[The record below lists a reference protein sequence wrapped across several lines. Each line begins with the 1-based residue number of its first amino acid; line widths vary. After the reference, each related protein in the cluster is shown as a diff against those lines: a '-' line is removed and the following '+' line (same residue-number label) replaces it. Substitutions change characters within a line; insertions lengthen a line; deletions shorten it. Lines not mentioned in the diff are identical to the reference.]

1 MIVCGEGR
9 RSKHYALP
17 GCAMAGEK
25 VLIIEDSLEILSFLA
40 DDVLPYHGYQ
50 VATATTGEEGRDKLS
65 SENPDLLLLDLELP
79 DMSGMD
85 ILKVAHEDDSDIP
98 IILMTAYG
106 SESIAVEAFRLGARD
121 YIIKPFTTEQII
133 GVLERTLSETR
144 LRKEKAELTV
154 SLQRS
159 VEQLTILSAVGKSVV
174 SLMDIEELLSRIVE
188 AGVYVTKAEEGFLLL
203 VDAESNDLYLR
214 AGKNL
219 GSEQT
224 QGFRLK
230 VEDSLAGQVVQ
241 TGSPVR
247 RGGKGTGRD
256 FKVKTGYLV
265 KSLLHVPLLLRGEV
279 LGVLSVDNQVSHVE
293 FTEEDQYLLSTL
305 ADYAAI
311 SIENATL
318 YEELRKKMQDLERSQ
333 QELIES
339 SKLAAVGTL
348 AAGVAHEFNNL
359 LAAISGHTEL
369 GLISDDM
376 DEIKRSLQV
385 VIDTVDR
392 AKKITQNLLTLARRR
407 EPRMEMAQ
415 VEEALENPLQLI
427 ERDLQKSDIQV
438 VRRYFEVPLVVCD
451 SGQIA
456 QVCLNLLTNARDAML
471 PDGGTLTVEIRQDE
485 EDVLISFSDT
495 GTGIPDNILDKLFQP
510 FVTTKGPLGGGE
522 MAGSGLGLSVSY
534 GIIKN
539 HGGTIEVETELNKG
553 STFTIRLPVSDAGPP
568 R

>member
-1 MIVCGEGR
+1 
-9 RSKHYALP
+9 
-17 GCAMAGEK
+17 MAGEK
-25 VLIIEDSLEILSFLA
+25 VLIVEDSLEILSFLA

-79 DMSGMD
+79 DMSGME
-85 ILKVAHEDDSDIP
+85 ILKTAQKDGSDIP

-106 SESIAVEAFRLGARD
+106 SENIAVEAFRLGVRD
-121 YIIKPFTTEQII
+121 YIIKPFTTEQVI
-133 GVLERTLSETR
+133 GVLERTLTETR
-144 LRKEKAELTV
+144 LRREKAELTV

-159 VEQLTILSAVGKSVV
+159 VDQLTILSAVGKSVV

-188 AGVYVTKAEEGFLLL
+188 AGVYVTKAEVDFLLL
-203 VDAESNDLYLR
+203 VDPESNDLYLR

-279 LGVLSVDNQVSHVE
+279 IGVLSLDNQVSDVE

-333 QELIES
+333 QELVES

-359 LAAISGHTEL
+359 LAAISGHSEL

-385 VIDTVDR
+385 VVDTVDR

-427 ERDLQKSDIQV
+427 ERDLQESNIEV
-438 VRRYFEVPLVVCD
+438 VRRFSQVLPVVCD

-534 GIIKN
+534 GIIRN
-539 HGGTIEVETELNKG
+539 HGGTIEVETEMNKG
-553 STFTIRLPVSDAGPP
+553 STFTIRLPISAAGPP

>member
-1 MIVCGEGR
+1 
-9 RSKHYALP
+9 
-17 GCAMAGEK
+17 MAGEK
-25 VLIIEDSLEILSFLA
+25 VLIVEDSLEILSFLA

-85 ILKVAHEDDSDIP
+85 ILKIAHEDDSGIP

>member
-1 MIVCGEGR
+1 V
-9 RSKHYALP
+9 
-17 GCAMAGEK
+17 
-25 VLIIEDSLEILSFLA
+25 
-40 DDVLPYHGYQ
+40 
-50 VATATTGEEGRDKLS
+50 TATTGQEGREKLS
-65 SENPDLLLLDLELP
+65 SEEPDLLLLDLELP

-85 ILKVAHEDDSDIP
+85 ILQAAHEDESDIP
-98 IILMTAYG
+98 IVLMTAYG
-106 SESIAVEAFRLGARD
+106 SESIAVEAFRHGVRD

-133 GVLERTLSETR
+133 AVLERTLSETR
-144 LRKEKAELTV
+144 LLREKAQLTG

-203 VDAESNDLYLR
+203 VDPDSEDLYLR

-224 QGFRLK
+224 LGFRLK

-241 TGSPVR
+241 TGKPVR

-279 LGVLSVDNQVSHVE
+279 IGVLSVDNQVSDVE

-318 YEELRKKMQDLERSQ
+318 YEELRHKMRDLERSQ

-339 SKLAAVGTL
+339 SKLAVVGTL

-376 DEIKRSLQV
+376 DEIKRALQV

-407 EPRMEMAQ
+407 EPKMEMIQ
-415 VEEALENPLQLI
+415 VSEAVENPLQLI
-427 ERDLQKSDIQV
+427 ERDLQKSNIEL
-438 VRRYFEVPLVVCD
+438 VRRFSEVRPVVCD
-451 SGQIA
+451 AGQIA

-471 PDGGTLTVEIRQDE
+471 PDGGTLTVEIREDE
-485 EDVLISFSDT
+485 DDVLISFSDT
-495 GTGIPDNILDKLFQP
+495 GTGIPDNIMDKLFQP
-510 FVTTKGPLGGGE
+510 FVTTKGPLGGGD

-539 HGGTIEVETELNKG
+539 HGGTVEVETELSKG
-553 STFTIRLPVSDAGPP
+553 STFTIRLPIAADGSPE
-568 R
+568 

>member
-1 MIVCGEGR
+1 
-9 RSKHYALP
+9 
-17 GCAMAGEK
+17 MAGEK
-25 VLIIEDSLEILSFLA
+25 VLVVEDSLDVLSFLA
-40 DDVLPYHGYQ
+40 EDVLPYHGYE
-50 VATATTGEEGRDKLS
+50 VVTATTGQEGLDKLS
-65 SENPDLLLLDLELP
+65 SEVPQILLLDLELP

-85 ILKVAHEDDSDIP
+85 ILKTVQREDGDIP
-98 IILMTAYG
+98 VVLMTAYG
-106 SESIAVEAFRLGARD
+106 SESIAVEAFRLGVRD
-121 YIIKPFTTEQII
+121 YIIKPFTTKQVIDVI
-133 GVLERTLSETR
+133 ERTLTETR
-144 LRKEKAELTV
+144 LRREKGELTR
-154 SLQRS
+154 SLQDR

-203 VDAESNDLYLR
+203 VDADSGDLYLR

-241 TGSPVR
+241 TGKPVR

-265 KSLLHVPLLLRGEV
+265 KSLLHVPLLLRGEAI
-279 LGVLSVDNQVSHVE
+279 GVLSVDNQVTDVE

-318 YEELRKKMQDLERSQ
+318 YEELRKRMKDLERSQ

-369 GLISDDM
+369 GLVSDDM
-376 DEIKRSLQV
+376 EEIKRALQV
-385 VIDTVDR
+385 VITTVDR
-392 AKKITQNLLTLARRR
+392 AKRITSNLLTFARRR
-407 EPRMEMAQ
+407 EPRVEMAD
-415 VEEALENPLQLI
+415 VTDAVENPLQLL
-427 ERDLQKSDIQV
+427 ERDLQKCNIEV
-438 VRRYFEVPLVVCD
+438 VRKFSAVPPIVCD
-451 SGQIA
+451 SGQIS

-471 PDGGTLTVEIRQDE
+471 PEGGTLTIELARDADDI
-485 EDVLISFSDT
+485 IIAFSDT
-495 GTGIPDNILDKLFQP
+495 GTGIPDRIMEKIFEP

-522 MAGSGLGLSVSY
+522 MAGTGLGLSVSY
-534 GIIKN
+534 GIVKS
-539 HGGTIEVETELNKG
+539 HGGTIDVETEAGKG
-553 STFTIRLPVSDAGPP
+553 STFTVRLPVEGTSSS
-568 R
+568 REQ